1 MAEHRGAGRAVAC
14 HNNFARAAAA
24 HKKNHHTCSGKV
36 AAERN
41 HRTVGDTEAAFHSS
55 SSYCSACVRR
65 VLVAVN
71 YTLVVLR
78 YFDSLYL
85 CLALSLSHVKPPVVY
100 NSYR

>member
-55 SSYCSACVRR
+55 SYCAACVRR
-65 VLVAVN
+65 VYVAVN
-71 YTLVVLR
+71 AVNHTLVVLR
-78 YFDSLYL
+78 
-85 CLALSLSHVKPPVVY
+85 
-100 NSYR
+100 